1 MEILKAKAQDID
13 EILALQKLAFMQ
25 VAETLG
31 NYNIEPLTQSKAD
44 IKREF
49 ENGVFLKCVCN
60 GRICGSIRA
69 YIDKSAV
76 CHIGKL
82 VVLPDMQRKGIG
94 KSLLLEIEKHFVNAK
109 KFALFTGQITP
120 HTRRLY
126 ESSGYTVVR
135 EEEKDSL
142 KMLFM
147 EKQNNL

>member
-13 EILALQKLAFMQ
+13 EILALQKLAFKQ

-44 IKREF
+44 IEKEF
-49 ENGVFLKCVCN
+49 EKGVFLKCVCN
-60 GRICGSIRA
+60 GKICGSVRA
-69 YIDKSAV
+69 YIDENLV

-82 VVLPDMQRKGIG
+82 IVLPDMQKNGIG
-94 KSLLLEIEKHFVNAK
+94 KTLLLEIEKYFANAK
-109 KFALFTGQITP
+109 KFALFTGQITQ

-126 ESSGYTVVR
+126 ENLGYTVVR
-135 EEEKDSL
+135 EKEKDSV

-147 EKQNNL
+147 EKQK